1 MSKQITVRTEEIVNS
16 ITHAIGIGLSVTAL
30 VLMVVQAALHG
41 TNAGIVGA
49 SIFGASLIVLYTAS
63 TLFHSA
69 RKLRLKYYLNKFDHS
84 AIYILIAGT
93 YTPVTL
99 VTLQGAWGWSIF
111 GVIWGLAIA
120 GVLFKLFWYKP
131 KYRALSAWMYVGMGS
146 VIVIAVYPLVQTMST
161 MGLIWLGIGMLTYT
175 VGVLFYLWKN
185 LPFAHGIFHLFVLGG
200 SIAHFFATYH
210 HILPTNLL

>member
-1 MSKQITVRTEEIVNS
+1 MSKTISVRTEEIVNS
-16 ITHAIGIGLSVTAL
+16 LTHGIGIGLSITAL
-30 VLMVVQAALHG
+30 VLMVVKASLHG
-41 TNAGIVGA
+41 TTAGIVGA
-49 SIFGASLIVLYTAS
+49 AIFGASLIILYTAS

-69 RKLRLKYYLNKFDHS
+69 RRIRVKYFLNKFDHS

-99 VTLQGAWGWSIF
+99 VTLEGAWGWSIF

-131 KYRALSAWMYVGMGS
+131 KYRALSAWMYVGMGL
-146 VIVIAVYPLVQTMST
+146 VIVVAVYPLVQNMSVG
-161 MGLIWLGIGMLTYT
+161 GLIWLGVGMLTYI

-185 LPFAHGIFHLFVLGG
+185 LPFAHGIFHLFVLAG
-200 SIAHFFATYH
+200 SISHFFATYNH
-210 HILPTNLL
+210 VLPISL